1 MLLLRLPSFY
11 SSPAKELYNQK
22 AFITHAALLRQTF
35 VHCAKF
41 PTAASRR
48 SLGRISVPVW
58 LIILSDQLSVIGLV
72 SHYLTNYLME
82 RGPILPWPKPFPLG
96 PVSPRAYA
104 VLATVSSGCPP
115 RKGRLPTR
123 YSPVRHSPP
132 GSKLPVLP
140 FDLHVLSMPPA
151 FVLSQDQT
159 LQLILFRFPQS
170 PEDDRRLLSFY
181 MLVALPLKARPSP
194 EGLD

>member
-1 MLLLRLPSFY
+1 
-11 SSPAKELYNQK
+11 
-22 AFITHAALLRQTF
+22 
-35 VHCAKF
+35 
-41 PTAASRR
+41 
-48 SLGRISVPVW
+48 VW
-58 LIILSDQLSVIGLV
+58 LIILSDQLSVLGLV
-72 SHYLTNYLME
+72 SRYLTNYLME

-159 LQLILFRFPQS
+159 LQLILFRFPAM
-170 PEDDRRLLSFY
+170 PESIARLLSY
-181 MLVALPLKARPSP
+181 SMLVALPLKARPSP